1 LDDFAFHYN
10 AFGRKIYVPEN
21 SVNTYKT
28 ANGWKAYADDIMSDK
43 KYPVN
48 SISLDKTSVEMAKGD
63 EITLTATINPDNAS
77 NKSVIWS
84 SSNTSVA
91 IVDNGK
97 VTALTTGQTT
107 ITVKTVDGEKTATC
121 VITVIAKVYNVES
134 ISLNKSKLSMMT
146 GDEEILEATITPENA
161 ADKTITWSSDN
172 PMIASVDN
180 GKVKAHQL
188 GTATITAT
196 TQDGCKTASCIISV
210 VDIDSM
216 IDVSFSGMDVLSGSL
231 SFEGSF
237 IKLTPG
243 VNLKVS
249 ITNYSNHS
257 ITLTG
262 FKLICG
268 KLHIP
273 RNYTLEEME
282 IPGKKVLGLTVPIS
296 IMAIYSPIAEITYRY
311 DSKTYTASVQF
322 DGTFKSKQSYF
333 KGDLISLTP
342 YPLL

>member
-1 LDDFAFHYN
+1 MCINCKPINPPTLDDFVFYYN

-28 ANGWKAYADDIMSDK
+28 ANGWGTYADDIMSDK

-48 SISLDKTSVEMAKGD
+48 SVSLDKTSVELTEGD

-91 IVDNGK
+91 IVDNGR
-97 VTALTTGQTT
+97 VSALAPGQTT

-134 ISLNKSKLSMMT
+134 ISLNQSKLSMMT

-161 ADKTITWSSDN
+161 ADKAIIWSSDN
-172 PMIASVDN
+172 PMIASVEN
-180 GKVKAHQL
+180 GKVKALQL

-196 TQDGCKTASCIISV
+196 TQDGGKTASCIISV
-210 VDIDSM
+210 VEIDSM
-216 IDVSFSGMDVLSGSL
+216 IDVSFSGMNVSYGSV
-231 SFEGSF
+231 SFEGDL
-237 IKLTPG
+237 IKLTSG
-243 VNLKVS
+243 VKLGVPIS
-249 ITNYSNHS
+249 NYSTRN
-257 ITLTG
+257 IMLTG

-268 KLHIP
+268 KQNTVT
-273 RNYTLEEME
+273 NYTLDEME
-282 IPGKKVLGLTVPIS
+282 IPGNKRLGLTVPINS
-296 IMAIYSPIAEITYRY
+296 TIYSPIAEITYRY
-311 DSKTYTASVQF
+311 DSKTYTARKQF
-322 DGTFKSKQSYF
+322 NGSF
-333 KGDLISLTP
+333 
-342 YPLL
+342 